1 MNKKTADE
9 KKIAC
14 AVIYIR
20 VSTDEQASQQ
30 HNLPAQERKCVEYCT
45 RNNLEAVRVFTD
57 AESGRT
63 DDRQQFQD
71 MIRYCQQNRA
81 RITHVVVADL
91 SRFARSVLDQAK
103 AMETFANLNIK
114 LCSVDEAHIDGTAA
128 GKLASNIHGA
138 FNQFFSDSLSE
149 RTKFRMAEAVRAG
162 RFPWPAP
169 IGYLN
174 TGNGLLKVDPERAP
188 MVRRAFE
195 LTAQG
200 SHATDVIRRTLGALG
215 LRTRRGQEIPRQT
228 FLSMLRNELYAGWVC
243 GAGLRV
249 AGKHEP
255 IISEGLFAAVQ
266 RVLDGN
272 ANGIAIPHP
281 KGNPDFPLR
290 GFVKCATCGKGL
302 TAGHA
307 IGRNKVKHPRYW
319 CWNAACPDKVGV
331 SKEQLETHWTRLL
344 AMYQPTDDYLAESGK
359 IAMRAWE
366 QRQARTADD
375 SRALTMRLQEQT
387 TLNQKLILAKLKG
400 EVSQSDFDA
409 VKPGIDK
416 EIADIEAA
424 KKALEMESST
434 MSSLI
439 EAMRFK
445 LKNLVETWR
454 NGGMS
459 DRCELQNALY
469 PEGLPY
475 SAKKGFFEP
484 SKPFVL
490 NQVVAMAEQYRHVG
504 VPDGI

>member
-1 MNKKTADE
+1 MKKTIVE
-9 KKIAC
+9 NKMPC
-14 AVIYIR
+14 AVIYTR

-30 HNLPAQERKCVEYCT
+30 HNLPAQERKCVDYCS
-45 RNNLEAVRVFTD
+45 RNSLEPLKVFTD

-63 DDRQQFQD
+63 DDRPKFQA
-71 MIRYCQQNRA
+71 MIRFCHQHRT

-103 AMETFANLNIK
+103 ALETFANLNIK

-174 TGNGLLKVDPERAP
+174 TGGGQLKVDSDRAP

-195 LTAQG
+195 LVSQG
-200 SHATDVIRRTLGALG
+200 SHATDAIRRTLGALG

-228 FLSMLRNELYAGWVC
+228 FLSMLWNELYAGWVC
-243 GAGLRV
+243 GAGIRV
-249 AGKHEP
+249 AGKHES
-255 IISEGLFAAVQ
+255 IISEKLFADVQ
-266 RVLDGN
+266 RVLDGK

-290 GFVKCATCGKGL
+290 GFVRCGTCGRGL

-307 IGRNKVKHPRYW
+307 TGRNKVEHARYW
-319 CWNAACPDKVGV
+319 CWNAACPSKVGV
-331 SKEQLETHWTRLL
+331 SKAQLETDWVRLL
-344 AMYQPTDDYLAESGK
+344 AVHQPTDEYLAESGK

-366 QRQARTADD
+366 QRQARMAED

-400 EVSQSDFDA
+400 EISQSDFDA

-416 EIADIEAA
+416 EIVDIEAA
-424 KKALEMESST
+424 KDALEMETST
-434 MSSLI
+434 MSGLI

-445 LKNLVETWR
+445 LANLVDTWR
-454 NGGMS
+454 EGGIS
-459 DRCELQNALY
+459 DRCELQNAMF
-469 PEGLPY
+469 PDGLPY
-475 SAKKGFFEP
+475 SPKNGFFEP
-484 SKPFVL
+484 FKSPLINEMVGML
-490 NQVVAMAEQYRHVG
+490 DELCQVG

>member
-1 MNKKTADE
+1 MRKAKEDT
-9 KKIAC
+9 KSAC
-14 AVIYIR
+14 AVIYTR

-30 HNLPAQERKCVEYCT
+30 HNLPAQERKCVEYCS
-45 RNNLEAVRVFTD
+45 RNNLEPLKVFTD

-63 DDRQQFQD
+63 DDRPQFQA
-71 MIRYCQQNRA
+71 MIRFCQQHRA
-81 RITHVVVADL
+81 RVTHVVVADL

-103 AMETFANLNIK
+103 ALETFANLNIK

-174 TGNGLLKVDPERAP
+174 TGNGFLKVDPERAP

-195 LTAQG
+195 LAAQG

-249 AGKHEP
+249 AGKHEA
-255 IISEGLFAAVQ
+255 IISEKLFGDVQ

-290 GFVKCATCGKGL
+290 GFVRCATCGKGL

-307 IGRNKVKHPRYW
+307 TGRNKVKHPRYW
-319 CWNAACPDKVGV
+319 CWNSQCPAKIGV
-331 SKEQLETHWTRLL
+331 SKEQLETDWIRLL
-344 AMYQPTDDYLAESGK
+344 AMYQPTDEYLDESTK
-359 IAMRAWE
+359 IAVRAWE
-366 QRQARTADD
+366 QRQARTAED
-375 SRALTMRLQEQT
+375 SRALTIRLQEQT

-416 EIADIEAA
+416 EIAAIDAS
-424 KKALEMESST
+424 KKALEMEAST
-434 MSSLI
+434 MSDLI
-439 EAMRFK
+439 DAMRFK
-445 LKNLVETWR
+445 LANLVETWR

-459 DRCELQNALY
+459 DRCELQNAMF

-475 SAKKGFFEP
+475 SAKNGFFEP
-484 SKPFVL
+484 RKSPLINEMVGML
-490 NQVVAMAEQYRHVG
+490 TDLCQVG

>member
-1 MNKKTADE
+1 MTKT
-9 KKIAC
+9 IAAKGAALC
-14 AVIYIR
+14 AVIYLR
-20 VSTDEQASQQ
+20 VSTEEQASQQ
-30 HNLPAQERKCVEYCT
+30 HNLPAQERKCLDYCA
-45 RNNLEAVRVFTD
+45 RHDLEPLRVFTD

-63 DDRQQFQD
+63 DDRPQFQA

-103 AMETFANLNIK
+103 AMETFANLSIK
-114 LCSVDEAHIDGTAA
+114 LCSVDESHIDETAA

-174 TGNGLLKVDPERAP
+174 TGNGVLKVDPERAP

-195 LTAQG
+195 LAAQG
-200 SHATDVIRRTLGALG
+200 SHATDAIRRTLGALG
-215 LRTRRGQEIPRQT
+215 LRTRRGLPIPRQT

-249 AGKHEP
+249 AGKHES
-255 IISEGLFAAVQ
+255 IISEKLFADVQ
-266 RVLDGN
+266 RVLNGQ

-290 GFVKCATCGKGL
+290 GFVKCATCTKPL

-319 CWNAACPDKVGV
+319 CWNAACPAKVGV
-331 SKEQLETHWTRLL
+331 SKEQLETDWTRLL
-344 AMYQPTDDYLAESGK
+344 AMYQPTDEYLAESTE
-359 IAMRAWE
+359 IAVRAWE

-375 SRALTMRLQEQT
+375 SRALTIRLQDQI

-416 EIADIEAA
+416 ELADIEAA

-445 LKNLVETWR
+445 LENLVETWR

-459 DRCELQNALY
+459 DRCELQNAMF

-475 SAKKGFFEP
+475 SSKSGFFEP
-484 SKPFVL
+484 PKSPLINEIVGML
-490 NQVVAMAEQYRHVG
+490 TDLCQVG

>member
-1 MNKKTADE
+1 MKKTKDE
-9 KKIAC
+9 KTIPC
-14 AVIYIR
+14 AVIYTR
-20 VSTDEQASQQ
+20 VSTEEQASQQ
-30 HNLPAQERKCVEYCT
+30 HNLPAQERKCIEYCS
-45 RNNLEAVRVFTD
+45 RNGLEPLKVFTD

-63 DDRQQFQD
+63 DERRQFQA
-71 MIRYCQQNRA
+71 MIQYCREYSAQV
-81 RITHVVVADL
+81 THVVVADL

-103 AMETFANLNIK
+103 ALETFAVLNIK

-174 TGNGLLKVDPERAP
+174 TGNGLLKVDPDRAP

-195 LTAQG
+195 LAAQG

-215 LRTRRGQEIPRQT
+215 LRTRRGLEIPRQT

-249 AGKHEP
+249 AGKHEA
-255 IISEGLFAAVQ
+255 IISEKLYANVQ

-272 ANGIAIPHP
+272 GAGGLMPRP

-290 GFVKCATCGKGL
+290 GFVRCATCDRVL

-307 IGRNKVKHPRYW
+307 TGRNKVKHPRYW
-319 CWNAACPDKVGV
+319 CWNSKCSDKVGV
-331 SKEQLETHWTRLL
+331 SKAQLETDWVRLL
-344 AMYQPTDDYLAESGK
+344 AMYQPTDEYLDESGK

-366 QRQARTADD
+366 QRQTRTAED
-375 SRALTMRLQEQT
+375 SRSLTIRLQDQI

-409 VKPGIDK
+409 VKPGVDK

-434 MSSLI
+434 MSSLV

-445 LKNLVETWR
+445 LVNLVDTWR
-454 NGGMS
+454 EGGMS
-459 DRCELQNALY
+459 DRCELQNAMF

-475 SAKKGFFEP
+475 SVKKGFFEP
-484 SKPFVL
+484 SKSPLINEMVGML
-490 NQVVAMAEQYRHVG
+490 TELCHVG